1 MWWYAHNKCAL
12 KYASLLFS
20 SATKRGQALRFI
32 LSLSL
37 ALTKL
42 TRVFEYTIKKKKKK
56 DGASF
61 SLLTAAHN
69 FPCKLQEQQGLSL
82 HQWRS
87 RLYLTRLLQSPQP
100 QVHENWIGFFFFG
113 WKLYMIV
120 LTIIIIIIILLLKI
134 IFGGNGDEEEAEEER
149 IWYGLL
155 CCAYHCS

>member
-1 MWWYAHNKCAL
+1 MIRTQQVCTEICIPP
-12 KYASLLFS
+12 LLFS
-20 SATKRGQALRFI
+20 YKKRSSFKIHFVSHSHTHKTHQ
-32 LSLSL
+32 S
-37 ALTKL
+37 
-42 TRVFEYTIKKKKKK
+42 FEYTIKKKKKK

>member
-12 KYASLLFS
+12 KYASFLFS
-20 SATKRGQALRFI
+20 SPRKRGQALRFI
-32 LSLSL
+32 LSLTL
-37 ALTKL
+37 TLTKL
-42 TRVFEYTIKKKKKK
+42 TKKN
-56 DGASF
+56 GASF
-61 SLLTAAHN
+61 SVLTAAHN
-69 FPCKLQEQQGLSL
+69 FPSKLQEQQGLSL

-87 RLYLTRLLQSPQP
+87 KLYLTRRLLQSPQP

-120 LTIIIIIIILLLKI
+120 LTIIIIILLLKI